1 MLVAILSLV
10 IGLVVLVWSAGR
22 FVAGASS
29 LAKYC
34 GLSSFL
40 IGMLVVGFG
49 TSAPEIAVSIFA
61 ALENTPELAIGN
73 AYGSNIGNIALILGL
88 TSIIYPI
95 VVPKNA
101 LRMDLPFLIFAT
113 ALSFIFLIDGN
124 LTRIEGI
131 FLILLFAIIIGF
143 QIWKGFAD
151 KTEEPDQESNSNSL
165 LYSLFWLILG
175 LALLIGSSR
184 LLVYGATEIAKSL
197 GVSDL
202 LIGLTVVA
210 IGTSLPELASSVI
223 AARKGD
229 TDLALGNIVGSNIFN
244 TLVVVGIPT
253 IIQPMKVDS
262 LVLNRDMPVM
272 VGLTLLLFAFGL
284 RFLSK
289 EKDKPRIGRIKG
301 IILFLGYLA
310 YTTYLIVTA

>member
-151 KTEEPDQESNSNSL
+151 KTEEQDQESNSNSL

-272 VGLTLLLFAFGL
+272 VGFTLLLFAFGL

-301 IILFLGYLA
+301 IILFLGYLV

>member
-151 KTEEPDQESNSNSL
+151 KTEEQDQESNSNSL

-262 LVLNRDMPVM
+262 LVLNRDIPVM

>member
-151 KTEEPDQESNSNSL
+151 KTEEQDQESNSNSL

>member
-131 FLILLFAIIIGF
+131 FLIFLFAIIIGF